1 MRWLFACCLLLSGC
15 VLPGPPR
22 QVASPIQLPPS
33 PELGQLQ
40 QAIRAFRVE
49 ENRLPL
55 DAFIDGHSDDAW
67 GQLARHYRHLA
78 EQLAEQ
84 QREQKRLASES
95 QSLNNLNRD
104 LHQKLKALQ
113 SQLDELTRSLIKQE
127 TRQP

>member
-15 VLPGPPR
+15 VVPAPPR

-55 DAFIDGHSDDAW
+55 DAFIAGHSDDAW
-67 GQLARHYRHLA
+67 GQLARHYRQQSEDLA
-78 EQLAEQ
+78 H
-84 QREQKRLASES
+84 QRREMKRLGEDSEALFS
-95 QSLNNLNRD
+95 ANQ
-104 LHQKLKALQ
+104 ALQ
-113 SQLDELTRSLIKQE
+113 QELKTLRSQLDELTRSLIEQE

>member
-1 MRWLFACCLLLSGC
+1 MRWLFACCLLLAGC
-15 VLPGPPR
+15 IAAGPPR
-22 QVASPIQLPPS
+22 QVAPPS
-33 PELGQLQ
+33 RLSNCPALEQLQ
-40 QAIRAFRVE
+40 QAIQSFSEA